1 MHFSDHNDDAE
12 LLGQTKLLYYSLYR
26 LIRLIGMF
34 NKCSDT
40 IHIELCK
47 GLRMTFYCPY
57 F

>member
-1 MHFSDHNDDAE
+1 MYFSDHNDDAE
-12 LLGQTKLLYYSLYR
+12 LLGQTKLIYYR

-47 GLRMTFYCPY
+47 GLCMTLYCPY